1 MKAFTPA
8 LLAAAA
14 VASVA
19 LTPTAGRATSPDS
32 VKPHL
37 TVSLPSAGKAPYPV
51 VFFLQGAGGGN
62 HRANRWAQDFA
73 AAGIASVA
81 IDNAGL
87 RGVSNIAR
95 VETSSIAGDYAAALT
110 ALQGDKRLDLKRH
123 AVMGFS
129 KGATAAMQS
138 GPTLGGD
145 QPKPR
150 LVAAFYPG
158 VYGDCSKN
166 LPAGV
171 KTVIFYGSADQWGE
185 YRGTRDACRRLAQ
198 QDASV
203 AFHPVEGAHHGFDDA
218 VTMDW
223 TVEGRTYRSQS
234 DPAARALV
242 KDALLPILKDALK

>member
-1 MKAFTPA
+1 MKAFVLTF
-8 LLAAAA
+8 LAAALT
-14 VASVA
+14 VAPVA
-19 LTPTAGRATSPDS
+19 GGATTPDS
-32 VKPHL
+32 VRAHL
-37 TVSLPSAGKAPYPV
+37 TVTVPTTGPGPYPV
-51 VFFLQGAGGGN
+51 VFFLQGSGGGN

-95 VETSSIAGDYAAALT
+95 VDASSIAGDYAAALT
-110 ALQGDKRLDLKRH
+110 AAQGDARLDVKRH
-123 AVMGFS
+123 VVMGFS

-138 GPTLGGD
+138 GPALGSD

-171 KTVIFYGSADQWGE
+171 RTVIFYGAADQWGE

-198 QDASV
+198 QDESV
-203 AFHPVEGAHHGFDDA
+203 AFHLVDGAHHGFDDA
-218 VTMDW
+218 VAVDW
-223 TVEGRTYRSQS
+223 TVEGRTYRSQG
-234 DPAARALV
+234 DAAARALV
-242 KDALLPILKDALK
+242 KDALLPILKGALK

>member
-1 MKAFTPA
+1 MKAFKLT

-14 VASVA
+14 VAAA
-19 LTPTAGRATSPDS
+19 LSPTAGHTATPDS

-37 TVSLPSAGKAPYPV
+37 SVSVPSAGRAPYPV

-62 HRANRWAQDFA
+62 SRANRWAQDFA
-73 AAGIASVA
+73 AAGIAAVT
-81 IDNAGL
+81 IDNAGI

-95 VETSSIAGDYAAALT
+95 VDASSIAGDYAAALT
-110 ALQGDKRLDLKRH
+110 ALQSDQRLDLKRH

-158 VYGDCSKN
+158 VYGDCSKD

-171 KTVIFYGSADQWGE
+171 KTVIFYGLADQWGE

-198 QDASV
+198 QDSSV
-203 AFHPVEGAHHGFDDA
+203 TFHPVEGAHHGFDDV
-218 VTMDW
+218 VTVDW

-242 KDALLPILKDALK
+242 KDALLPILKAALK